1 MFDFDDYESLN
12 DYEFFYPIEE
22 VLETQY
28 HLYKRKKEKGFLP
41 YEEWVYN
48 TVYDCIMMGLNR
60 YGEVE
65 HEWYRLKF
73 YLENLEN
80 FEVSKVGQK
89 VHIIYD
95 QALLLLFDTHPLPPN
110 FII

>member
-12 DYEFFYPIEE
+12 DYEFYYPITDI
-22 VLETQY
+22 LENQY

-41 YEEWVYN
+41 YEEWVYK
-48 TVYDCIMMGLNR
+48 TVYNCVIRGLNK

-65 HEWYRLKF
+65 HEWHRLKY
-73 YLENLEN
+73 YLENS
-80 FEVSKVGQK
+80 EVSKVGQK